1 MKKLFLLFATGILF
15 ASFVSAQTKEDALQK
30 NKEFTGAKAPLKE
43 YHAIYQLDENNPAIF
58 TKTIRNINNALND
71 PRLAGKIKIE
81 LIAYAGGT
89 AINLKENNYG
99 DQLKALVER
108 GVIVAQCHNSL
119 VEQKISPDK
128 IYDFIAIVPTG
139 NGELILRQAEGWAIV
154 KP

>member
-1 MKKLFLLFATGILF
+1 MKKLFFFFVTGILF
-15 ASFVSAQTKEDALQK
+15 ASTVSAQAKENALEK
-30 NKEFTGAKAPLKE
+30 NKEFTGAKATLKH
-43 YHAIYQLDENNPAIF
+43 YHAIYQLDENNPAIIN
-58 TKTIRNINNALND
+58 KTIRNIKNALDD

-89 AINLKENNYG
+89 AVNLKANNYG
-99 DQLKALVER
+99 DQLKELIER

-119 VEQKISPDK
+119 VEQKISPDQV
-128 IYDFIAIVPTG
+128 YDFVAIVPSG